1 MVQAGRIEAW
11 GEWADGTD
19 ETLITMARRE
29 TLITI
34 TSVAAAPR
42 STNCPRS
49 FSLLQTVVHEHA
61 AVPAH
66 SPHASMRP
74 ACTIDN
80 AGPVRWMSEVSLP
93 TSVAYNAGTL
103 VQHRSVECQRYR
115 CLRALPTSH
124 CDGDES
130 LVRAIDNAGTLVQ
143 HRSVSVECQ
152 RYRCLRALPTSH
164 YDESLVRAI
173 DNAGAG
179 TLVQHRSVECQR
191 YRCLRAL
198 PASHSHQ
205 HLRDAKTLVEPGLQR
220 SNQRQS
226 LPQKTGRLDKNAF
239 LGRRPVLNRTHKS
252 RQRLEDATEPLLASM
267 RQA

>member
-1 MVQAGRIEAW
+1 MS
-11 GEWADGTD
+11 
-19 ETLITMARRE
+19 
-29 TLITI
+29 I

-42 STNCPRS
+42 STNCPHS

-124 CDGDES
+124 CDES
-130 LVRAIDNAGTLVQ
+130 LVRAIDN
-143 HRSVSVECQ
+143 
-152 RYRCLRALPTSH
+152 
-164 YDESLVRAI
+164 
-173 DNAGAG
+173 AG

-198 PASHSHQ
+198 PTSHCDES
-205 HLRDAKTLVEPGLQR
+205 LVRAIDNAGTLVQHRSVECQR
-220 SNQRQS
+220 YRCLRALPTSHCDES
-226 LPQKTGRLDKNAF
+226 LPTSHCDESLVRAIGPLSPRFNAASLYHRQCWPGPLDVRGIVAYERC
-239 LGRRPVLNRTHKS
+239 LQCWHAGATPVR
-252 RQRLEDATEPLLASM
+252 
-267 RQA
+267 

>member
-1 MVQAGRIEAW
+1 MFLVKLLNRSVF
-11 GEWADGTD
+11 
-19 ETLITMARRE
+19 ETAPCGVTISGL
-29 TLITI
+29 I

-42 STNCPRS
+42 STNCPHS

-124 CDGDES
+124 CDESLPTSHCDES

-143 HRSVSVECQ
+143 HRALKSEC
-152 RYRCLRALPTSH
+152 
-164 YDESLVRAI
+164 
-173 DNAGAG
+173 
-179 TLVQHRSVECQR
+179 
-191 YRCLRAL
+191 
-198 PASHSHQ
+198 
-205 HLRDAKTLVEPGLQR
+205 DA
-220 SNQRQS
+220 
-226 LPQKTGRLDKNAF
+226 
-239 LGRRPVLNRTHKS
+239 RPVLNRTHTS

-267 RQA
+267 RPA